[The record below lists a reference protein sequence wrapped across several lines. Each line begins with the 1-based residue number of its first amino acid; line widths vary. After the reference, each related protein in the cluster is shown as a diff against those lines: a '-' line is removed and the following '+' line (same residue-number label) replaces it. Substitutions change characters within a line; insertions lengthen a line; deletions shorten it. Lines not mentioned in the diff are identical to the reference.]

1 MEKALNFEGCQ
12 DRENFHQH
20 ASKQRNDT
28 GILLLSA
35 VSPPI
40 RTIHGRVS

>member
-1 MEKALNFEGCQ
+1 MEKALNFEECQ

-28 GILLLSA
+28 GILLSA